1 MMFQIFTKDDD
12 FFQNLKND
20 INFDLTLKIIM
31 YISDGSGP
39 KKTGPGRAHDHGL
52 RAGPGRA

>member
-1 MMFQIFTKDDD
+1 MLSWKGSVEYGNINGRVQAW
-12 FFQNLKND
+12 QNL
-20 INFDLTLKIIM
+20 LWM
-31 YISDGSGP
+31 SSSDGSGP